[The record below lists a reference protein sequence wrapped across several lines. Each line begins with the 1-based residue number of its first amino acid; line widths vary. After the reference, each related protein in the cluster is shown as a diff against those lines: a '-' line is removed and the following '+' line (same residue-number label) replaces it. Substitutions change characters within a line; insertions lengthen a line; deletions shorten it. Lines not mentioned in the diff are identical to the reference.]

1 MIETWKFRSG
11 TLDEAIFNQVVNVN
25 EYHLPLSFEPGD
37 IVIDVGAHIGS
48 FAQAVVSRGCR
59 RVYCIEPDRL
69 NFEIAAANLQ
79 PHIEG
84 GCVQL
89 VRGAAWRSDVNT
101 DELYFDGYHPFP
113 KSFMGMEGILNTG
126 NGSVIWGSGEP
137 VAKVA
142 FDEIVDL
149 MTGGGEDE
157 VRLLKL
163 DCEGAEWPILLT
175 SRRLHLIRE
184 ICGEFHEIGGRF
196 LEISEDRPAKT
207 PVFSRDTSAAFTID
221 VLVELLEEA
230 GFTVTF
236 QRHQRPTGAIEGL
249 GLFFATRKPS
259 GARYPA

>member
-1 MIETWKFRSG
+1 M
-11 TLDEAIFNQVVNVN
+11 
-25 EYHLPLSFEPGD
+25 
-37 IVIDVGAHIGS
+37 
-48 FAQAVVSRGCR
+48 
-59 RVYCIEPDRL
+59 YCIEPDRS
-69 NFEIAAANLQ
+69 NFEIAAANLK

-149 MTGGGEDE
+149 MTRRGEDE

-163 DCEGAEWPILLT
+163 DCEGAEWPILRT

-184 ICGEFHEIGGRF
+184 ICGVRKFSTYSSTFEIGRSGEVTAIDIR
-196 LEISEDRPAKT
+196 
-207 PVFSRDTSAAFTID
+207 SAS
-221 VLVELLEEA
+221 A
-230 GFTVTF
+230 GFTF
-236 QRHQRPTGAIEGL
+236 
-249 GLFFATRKPS
+249 S
-259 GARYPA
+259 